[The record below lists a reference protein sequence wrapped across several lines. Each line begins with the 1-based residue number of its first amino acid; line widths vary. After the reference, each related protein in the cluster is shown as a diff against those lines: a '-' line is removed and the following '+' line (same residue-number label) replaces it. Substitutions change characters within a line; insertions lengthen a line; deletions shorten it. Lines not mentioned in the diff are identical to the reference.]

1 MAAKLSRRERELQ
14 RHRREVLEAAL
25 NLFSHEGFERTTMAE
40 IAEQAEFAVGT
51 LYKLFKDKQALYRAL
66 ILDTVQEYV
75 QALTAALKAP
85 GTEIEKLERY
95 IETKA
100 ALFVRH
106 IPTARLYFAQT
117 AGARFLPTGGLDA
130 EARPIHQRLIKRVE
144 AVLRSGIRK
153 KRFTNIDPK
162 MLTLGLEGVSNVF
175 LGELIER
182 PDDFTA
188 DEMAALIKR
197 MFFDRVRLVPVDG

>member
-1 MAAKLSRRERELQ
+1 
-14 RHRREVLEAAL
+14 
-25 NLFSHEGFERTTMAE
+25 MAE
-40 IAEQAEFAVGT
+40 IARQAEFAVGT
-51 LYKLFKDKQALYRAL
+51 LYKLFKDKEALYRAL
-66 ILDTVQEYV
+66 ILDTVQEYE
-75 QALTAALKAP
+75 QALAAALKTP

-117 AGARFLPTGGLDA
+117 AGARFLATAGLDA
-130 EARPIHQRLIKRVE
+130 KARGMHQRLMKRVE
-144 AVLRSGIRK
+144 AVLRGGIRK
-153 KRFTNIDPK
+153 KRLADIDPK

-182 PDDFTA
+182 PEDFTA
-188 DEMAALIKR
+188 DEIAALTKR
-197 MFFDRVRLVPVDG
+197 MFFDRVRLDSADG

>member
-1 MAAKLSRRERELQ
+1 MAKTSRRQREKE
-14 RHRREVLEAAL
+14 RHRQEVLKAAL
-25 NLFSHEGFERTTMAE
+25 DLFSYKGFERTTMAE

-51 LYKLFKDKQALYRAL
+51 LYKLFKDKEALYRAL
-66 ILDTVQEYV
+66 ILDTIQEYE
-75 QALTAALKAP
+75 QALTAALKTP

-117 AGARFLPTGGLDA
+117 AGAGLLPTAGLEA
-130 EARPIHQRLIKRVE
+130 EARDMHQRLMKRVE
-144 AVLRSGIRK
+144 AVLRGGIRK
-153 KRFTNIDPK
+153 KRLADIDPK

-182 PDDFTA
+182 PEDFTA
-188 DEMAALIKR
+188 DEITALTKR
-197 MFFDRVRLVPVDG
+197 MFFDRVRLDPADG

>member
-1 MAAKLSRRERELQ
+1 MAKTSRRQREKE
-14 RHRREVLEAAL
+14 RHRQEVLKAAL
-25 NLFSHEGFERTTMAE
+25 DLFSYKGFERTTMAE

-51 LYKLFKDKQALYRAL
+51 LYKLFKDKEALYRAL
-66 ILDTVQEYV
+66 ILDTIQEYE
-75 QALTAALKAP
+75 QALTAALKTP

-117 AGARFLPTGGLDA
+117 AGAGLLPTAGLEA
-130 EARPIHQRLIKRVE
+130 EARDMHQRLMKRVE
-144 AVLRSGIRK
+144 AVLRGGIRK
-153 KRFTNIDPK
+153 KRLADIDPK

-182 PDDFTA
+182 PEDFTA
-188 DEMAALIKR
+188 DEIAALTKR
-197 MFFDRVRLVPVDG
+197 MFFDRVRLDPADG

>member
-1 MAAKLSRRERELQ
+1 MAKTSRRKREEE

-25 NLFSHEGFERTTMAE
+25 DLFSRKGFEQTTMAE
-40 IAEQAEFAVGT
+40 IAKQAEFAVGT
-51 LYKLFKDKQALYRAL
+51 LYKLFKDKEALYRAL
-66 ILDTVQEYV
+66 ILDTVQEYE
-75 QALTAALKAP
+75 QALTAALKTP

-117 AGARFLPTGGLDA
+117 AGAGLLPTAGLEADA
-130 EARPIHQRLIKRVE
+130 RDMHQRLMKRVE

-153 KRFTNIDPK
+153 KRLADVDPK

-188 DEMAALIKR
+188 DEIAALTKR
-197 MFFDRVRLVPVDG
+197 MFFGRVRLGPVDG